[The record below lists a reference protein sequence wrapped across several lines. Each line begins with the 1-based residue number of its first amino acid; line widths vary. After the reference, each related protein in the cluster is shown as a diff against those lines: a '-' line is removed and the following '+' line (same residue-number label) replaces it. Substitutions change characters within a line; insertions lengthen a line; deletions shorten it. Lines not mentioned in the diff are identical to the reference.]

1 MSQAKALRELA
12 EFALGDDSAIMNLA
26 KGLSGRGVEPATIM
40 AKQAVEAVGGNP
52 GSLEPKPIR
61 LMTDQP
67 DRIPVPNKEVARDVA
82 LQSRLSTIGPNA
94 GKLTGS
100 NKFDIGGEPM
110 LAKMRDS
117 KNNKIKVQPDG
128 PGGTKARSDGTRAAK
143 NVYKTNDEAAYGAS
157 MKRKAN
163 AINDDLMHQ
172 AAYGD
177 RKSIVEHDVAL
188 RAGGDNERLS
198 ISNPDF
204 KDFKDAVEQKVYNTF
219 GEGEEG
225 AFVVTIDDISGGVRI
240 IPTSTYNRFDAP
252 SNQKGITIEMGED
265 IQKALKGLQK
275 FL

>member
-1 MSQAKALRELA
+1 MSQAKALRA
-12 EFALGDDSAIMNLA
+12 FADFALGDDATITNLA
-26 KGLSGRGVEPATIM
+26 KAVGGRGVPPATAM
-40 AKQAVEAVGGNP
+40 AKQAVEAVGGKP
-52 GSLEPKPIR
+52 GMLDPKPIR
-61 LMTDQP
+61 LMNDQP

-82 LQSRLSTIGPNA
+82 LQSRLATG
-94 GKLTGS
+94 GLTGS

-110 LAKMRDS
+110 LARMRDA
-117 KNNKIKVQPDG
+117 KNNKVKIQPDG
-128 PGGTKARSDGTRAAK
+128 PDGTKARSDGTRAAK

-157 MKRKAN
+157 MKRKAT
-163 AINDDLMHQ
+163 AMNDDLMHQ

-198 ISNPDF
+198 ISDPEF
-204 KDFKDAVEQKVYNTF
+204 KDFKDSVEQKVYNTF

-225 AFVVTIDDISGGVRI
+225 AFTVTVDDISGGVRI

-252 SNQKGITIEMGED
+252 SNQKGITIEVGED